1 MLVAVGFF
9 SLMDALMKALVGHY
23 PPLQVAA
30 LRGLGALPLVTL
42 YVLWRGAGRGLLRV
56 RWPLH
61 LLRGGCNIAT
71 LGLFSYALSSLP
83 LAEGYT
89 IFFVAPLLI
98 TALSTVVLDER
109 VRAAHWIAIA
119 TGLCGVVVALRPSQ
133 EAFFTLGALAALGAA
148 SCYAVSAIVGRVLA
162 RTDSTAS
169 MVFWTTAFVALGGSA
184 LSAGS
189 WVPVAPAHWALIA
202 GLALTGFFGLLA
214 ITQAFSHGQA
224 AVVAPFE
231 YTALAWGVALD
242 WLVWHTAPDHATLLG
257 GAIIIGSGL
266 YVVGKERREGR
277 ERKETLERAER
288 NEARSRPSGA

>member
-23 PPLQVAA
+23 PPLQVAT

-42 YVLWRGAGRGLLRV
+42 YVLWRGEGRGLLRV

-61 LLRGGCNIAT
+61 LLRGVCNITT
-71 LGLFSYALSSLP
+71 LALFSHALASLP

-98 TALSTVVLDER
+98 TSLSTVVLGER
-109 VRAAHWIAIA
+109 VRAGHWVAIA
-119 TGLCGVVVALRPSQ
+119 VGLCGVMVALRPSQ

-148 SCYAVSAIVGRVLA
+148 ACYAISAIVGRVLA

-169 MVFWTTAFVALGGSA
+169 MVFWTTALVAVGGS
-184 LSAGS
+184 LLAGGD
-189 WVPVAPAHWALIA
+189 WVPVAPAHWPLIA
-202 GLALTGFFGLLA
+202 GLALTGFCGLLA
-214 ITQAFSHGQA
+214 ITQAFAHGQA

-231 YTALAWGVALD
+231 YTALAWGVGLD
-242 WLVWHTAPDHATLLG
+242 WLVWHTAPDHATLAG

-266 YVVGKERREGR
+266 YVVRKERNAR
-277 ERKETLERAER
+277 RAM
-288 NEARSRPSGA
+288 SPPPGG